1 MKLHVLLYM
10 INHYYIIIY
19 YILLLLYIAC
29 PIIMSYYTLY
39 QIVLFLSQT
48 DLFDINKLKRFLK
61 AQCYLMFGNILPS
74 IPLKLYTLKT
84 YGDLE
89 KNCIGTYSVISYV
102 FFVIRNRISKCYCVR
117 ILVKQIEN
125 KRCHW
130 K

>member
-84 YGDLE
+84 YGIVDLG
-89 KNCIGTYSVISYV
+89 KKLHWDLQCYLLCI
-102 FFVIRNRISKCYCVR
+102 FVIRNRI
-117 ILVKQIEN
+117 
-125 KRCHW
+125 
-130 K
+130 